1 MPGSWRAED
10 LPNLKDGNWTCK
22 SPYKRRYNC
31 IAWAAGDDQN
41 WWCPLVYWPDGVDRD
56 DTIDAYLDAFRT
68 VGYEECADASLEEG
82 FEKVALFAVTAAGRL
97 IPQHAARQLPD
108 GRWTSKIG
116 RAEDIEHD
124 SLEAVTCDDY
134 GVPVRYMKRER
145 KPKSD

>member
-1 MPGSWRAED
+1 MILTGGSGRLKSSPVTILFPRMCEATIWPWPKPGWSGREGRNMPGSWRAED

-82 FEKVALFAVTAAGRL
+82 FEKVA
-97 IPQHAARQLPD
+97 
-108 GRWTSKIG
+108 
-116 RAEDIEHD
+116 
-124 SLEAVTCDDY
+124 
-134 GVPVRYMKRER
+134 
-145 KPKSD
+145 